1 MLKIINKERMIEMK
15 KEKNITM
22 WPHPNAVSCV
32 SLKPDIFESV
42 CSPLASLYRLDI

>member
-22 WPHPNAVSCV
+22 WPYPN
-32 SLKPDIFESV
+32 
-42 CSPLASLYRLDI
+42 RLPFRTFP